1 MSKRYKGVKGELC
14 SLRSRS
20 YRGVKGTIL
29 LPLKDIR
36 PFHSI
41 LTSLLFLLTT
51 LLSLSCSDDND
62 TPYPSIITEL
72 ADCPTDAQGTMSSIV
87 LDDDTRLTLSNP
99 KTGLKPSVTYR
110 ALVGYT
116 LGNDGYATLYSAKPA
131 TLLKDSTDVGIS
143 DPTNIVSIWRT
154 GRYINLH
161 LLPKTQ
167 GGNQTWG
174 YIVERIEGQ
183 HAYLRLH
190 HRQGSDPIS
199 YSTDQYASLPLDL
212 VPATRITLRIETF
225 QGTWEREL

>member
-1 MSKRYKGVKGELC
+1 
-14 SLRSRS
+14 
-20 YRGVKGTIL
+20 
-29 LPLKDIR
+29 
-36 PFHSI
+36 
-41 LTSLLFLLTT
+41 
-51 LLSLSCSDDND
+51 
-62 TPYPSIITEL
+62 
-72 ADCPTDAQGTMSSIV
+72 MSSIV

-99 KTGLKPSVTYR
+99 TTGLKSSVTYR

-212 VPATRITLRIETF
+212 VDADRFTIRIETF
-225 QGTWEREL
+225 QGLREWEL

>member
-29 LPLKDIR
+29 LPLKNIR

-99 KTGLKPSVTYR
+99 KTGLKSSVTYR

-174 YIVERIEGQ
+174 YLVERIEGQ

-212 VPATRITLRIETF
+212 VDADRFTIRIETF
-225 QGTWEREL
+225 QGLREWEL

>member
-1 MSKRYKGVKGELC
+1 MVTAPLHTREGLGVG
-14 SLRSRS
+14 
-20 YRGVKGTIL
+20 
-29 LPLKDIR
+29 
-36 PFHSI
+36 
-41 LTSLLFLLTT
+41 LLFLC
-51 LLSLSCSDDND
+51 LSSCNDDKND
-62 TPYPSIITEL
+62 VYPSIVTEL

-174 YIVERIEGQ
+174 YIIERIEGQ

>member
-1 MSKRYKGVKGELC
+1 MRKPEVKGKLKG
-14 SLRSRS
+14 S
-20 YRGVKGTIL
+20 YRPSALEIKGTIL
-29 LPLKDIR
+29 LPLKYIR
-36 PFHSI
+36 PFHSL
-41 LTSLLFLLTT
+41 LTSLLFLSTPL
-51 LLSLSCSDDND
+51 LLSSCHDDD
-62 TPYPSIITEL
+62 DAPYPPIVTEL

-99 KTGLKPSVTYR
+99 KTGLKRSVTYR

-143 DPTNIVSIWRT
+143 DPTNIVSLWRT
-154 GRYINLH
+154 SRYINLH

-167 GGNQTWG
+167 GQAAHAWG
-174 YIVERIEGQ
+174 FITDSITDR

-190 HRQGSDPIS
+190 HRQGQDPTS

-212 VPATRITLRIETF
+212 VDADRFTIRIETF
-225 QGTWEREL
+225 QGLREWEL

>member
-1 MSKRYKGVKGELC
+1 MDFITYIYNKVRTLTAKLTAPLPHRQGLGLGPLGMLGVGL
-14 SLRSRS
+14 
-20 YRGVKGTIL
+20 
-29 LPLKDIR
+29 
-36 PFHSI
+36 
-41 LTSLLFLLTT
+41 LLFFC
-51 LLSLSCSDDND
+51 LSSCHDDD
-62 TPYPSIITEL
+62 DAPYPSVITEL
-72 ADCPTDAQGTMSSIV
+72 ADCPTDTEGKMTAIV

-131 TLLKDSTDVGIS
+131 TLLKDSTAVAIS

>member
-1 MSKRYKGVKGELC
+1 MDFITYIYNKVRTLTAKLTVPLPHRQGLGVGLF
-14 SLRSRS
+14 SFL
-20 YRGVKGTIL
+20 IL
-29 LPLKDIR
+29 L
-36 PFHSI
+36 S
-41 LTSLLFLLTT
+41 SFLI
-51 LLSLSCSDDND
+51 SLSSCHDDD
-62 TPYPSIITEL
+62 DAPYPSVITEL

-131 TLLKDSTDVGIS
+131 TLLKDSTDVAIS

-199 YSTDQYASLPLDL
+199 YSTDQYASLLLSDIE
-212 VPATRITLRIETF
+212 ADTFTLTIETF
-225 QGTWEREL
+225 SGTKSWEL